1 MKTNKKEM
9 TAGQKLQALEA
20 AVTTL
25 DQALYNMSKQV
36 AALREAMSL
45 INDKLTSVVEGL
57 STGAQI
63 NDAVLDQLNQARK
76 LNELKGKIQKL
87 VDDGIA
93 KKSDTSTENSVLVFR
108 EMNNDGTVANQRI
121 QAAVV
126 SLDKTV
132 QEKLVGKIVGDKIVL
147 QDDAASYLEI
157 EEIYEIVKATEEQ
170 PQEEAQA

>member
-93 KKSDTSTENSVLVFR
+93 QKAETSTENSILVFR

-126 SLDKTV
+126 SLEKSV
-132 QEKLVGKIVGDKIVL
+132 QEKLIGKIVGDKVVL

-157 EEIYEIVKATEEQ
+157 EEIYEILKVTEQ
-170 PQEEAQA
+170 AQEEAQA